1 MKKRIL
7 FIAVLF
13 VISLFIYSNFKMKQ
27 DDPSILRPLL
37 TKVENYIPERDK
49 KNLEVSKVD
58 VAWQLDHIL
67 KTFNRITDV
76 LSKSNPDDY
85 SSSINAARTFSLTA
99 GYIPRGRAQSPNV
112 VRPPDVIITED
123 IYKQLEEAKAN
134 ISKLKSL
141 DNNANFDHPY
151 FGQLNKAHAIRF
163 IEVHTKHH
171 LKIVRDILN
180 E

>member
-7 FIAVLF
+7 LITLLF

-27 DDPSILRPLL
+27 NDPAVLSPLL
-37 TKVENYIPERDK
+37 TKVENYIPERDR
-49 KNLEVSKVD
+49 KNPDVSKVD

-76 LSKSNPDDY
+76 LSKSNPEDY
-85 SSSINAARTFSLTA
+85 SSSINAARTFALTG
-99 GYIPRGRAQSPNV
+99 GYIPRGRAQSPDV
-112 VRPPDVIITED
+112 VRPPEVIITED

-134 ISKLKSL
+134 ILKLKTLNDKS
-141 DNNANFDHPY
+141 NFDHPY

-171 LKIVRDILN
+171 LKIVEDILK
-180 E
+180 